1 MPVYNAERYVAEC
14 IKSILRQTFRDFE
27 FLIMNDGSTDGT
39 SKILEKFAREDSR
52 IRIFHQE
59 NKGIVESL
67 NRLIMLADS
76 ELIAR
81 MDADDI
87 AYPQRLEVQYRYFR
101 EHPDT
106 VLLATRCLSS
116 FEDKKSSF
124 LHTSFVEDFMNRWF
138 LSQNSSFVHS
148 STMMRKETV
157 IRCGM
162 YNKEWYPAED
172 YGLWIHIKRWGHINT
187 VNEILM
193 EYISNRDNISSRNFA
208 RQVDV
213 KDELNIRNFEDI
225 YANHEIPMV
234 HRIKEYFKKYG
245 FHGNVKKNIS
255 KLACATG
262 CFYIQKNEK
271 DKALPFFLYS
281 LELDP
286 RRIDSLANLLL
297 KLVGRAILISLDAN
311 NVINKK
317 RGKIHWYKKDH
328 HSATIF
334 L

>member
-1 MPVYNAERYVAEC
+1 MPVYNAERYVVKC
-14 IKSILRQTFRDFE
+14 IESILKQTFQDFE

-39 SKILEKFAREDSR
+39 GKILEKFAQKDSR

-67 NRLIMLADS
+67 NHLIILADS

-87 AYPQRLEVQYRYFR
+87 AYPRRLEIQYHYLQK
-101 EHPDT
+101 HPDT
-106 VLLATRCLSS
+106 VLVATRCLFS
-116 FEDKKSSF
+116 FKEEKNSF
-124 LHTSFVEDFMNRWF
+124 FNTSFFEDFMNRWF
-138 LSQNSSFVHS
+138 LSQNSAFAHS
-148 STMMRKETV
+148 AVMMRKETV
-157 IRCGM
+157 IRCGK

-172 YGLWIHIKRWGHINT
+172 YDLWIRLKRWGHINNI
-187 VNEILM
+187 NEVLM
-193 EYISNRDNISSRNFA
+193 EIITKIAGISSRNFS

-213 KDELNIRNFEDI
+213 KDELNNRNFEDI
-225 YANHEIPMV
+225 YANHEIPTV
-234 HRIKEYFKKYG
+234 HHIKEYFIKYG
-245 FHGNVKKNIS
+245 FQDNVKKNIS

-297 KLVGRAILISLDAN
+297 MLIGRAMLISLDAN
-311 NVINKK
+311 NVINKI

-328 HSATIF
+328 HYATKF